1 MPMFVNS
8 IVLKKFR
15 NYETL
20 DLGFSSGINVIVGPN
35 GSGKTNILEAVSVAA
50 NIRSFRGAADADMVK
65 WGEESYF
72 CRLTLSGSAFKEL
85 EIGYSSVPGT
95 IRKKAKVDGCEIH
108 RASDYFG
115 RLLTVIYSPGDT
127 LIISGPPE
135 VRRRFFDA
143 IIARV
148 DREYLPLI
156 GEFKKILASR
166 NRLLKALLEK
176 RTRVSE
182 LDVWDEMLATSS
194 SGIVNKRMDFLE
206 SFTPSFIGA
215 YQRIAKQDGVP
226 GLRYHGTLG
235 EGSVYEIREKISAS
249 RRRDIAA
256 GMTTAGPHRDDY
268 VLYHENG
275 RPFSSCSSQGQKR
288 TASIA
293 LKNAERLFIEK
304 ATGER
309 VVLMVDDV
317 FSELDPER
325 RENLVDSLQ
334 GDNQVIFT
342 MVNTGSIDLANFC
355 GARIFNVGSRGIIS

>member
-1 MPMFVNS
+1 MFVDS

-15 NYETL
+15 NYDAL
-20 DLGFSSGINVIVGPN
+20 DIGFSNGINFIVGPN

-50 NIRSFRGAADADMVK
+50 NIRSFRGAADTDMVK

-72 CRLTLSGSAFKEL
+72 CRLRSTGSRFREF
-85 EIGYSSVPGT
+85 EIGYSSMPGAP
-95 IRKKAKVDGCEIH
+95 RKKARVDGCEIH

-115 RLLTVIYSPGDT
+115 RLLTVIYSPGDI
-127 LIISGPPE
+127 LIVSGSPE

-148 DREYLPLI
+148 DREYLSLM

-166 NRLLKALLEK
+166 NRLLKGLLERK
-176 RTRVSE
+176 AGVNE
-182 LDVWDEMLATSS
+182 LDVWDEMLASS
-194 SGIVNKRMDFLE
+194 SFGIIKKRMDFLE
-206 SFTPSFIGA
+206 SFTPSFRGA
-215 YQRIAKQDGVP
+215 YQRIARQDSVP
-226 GLRYHGTLG
+226 GLVYSCGFG
-235 EGSVYEIREKISAS
+235 EASLHEIREKLSGA
-249 RRRDIAA
+249 RRRDMAA

-275 RPFSSCSSQGQKR
+275 RPFSNCSSQGQKR

-293 LKNAERLFIEK
+293 LKNAERLFIEE

-325 RENLVDSLQ
+325 RESLVDSLQ
-334 GDNQVIFT
+334 GENQVIFT
-342 MVNTGSIDLANFC
+342 MVGTGSIDPASFS
-355 GARIFNVGSRGIIS
+355 GARIFNVGPGGMVSVE